1 MASRSV
7 ISLQHLNVTVGSPP
21 RTLVAALSL
30 RIHAN
35 ERWAVV
41 GANGAGKTVTS
52 SLFARRVIGGADASA
67 AAALAVHV
75 SFDSHRRLLR
85 DEQRAFRE
93 SRYEQNVHK
102 RATPASFL
110 FPHLVPED
118 PEGGTRAART
128 RSGYKGY
135 RPPRSRLSPL
145 PVRHDAS
152 PRDEPL
158 LAALEGATCGGA
170 AGSLLRSFSLLEAR
184 HRPLHVLSTGQL
196 RKALLASCLLAPPK
210 LLLLDEALDGLDA
223 RSRRA
228 ALEAVQTVTTQ
239 HDCALVM
246 VAHRTVDLPPSPTHA
261 LLLGLGD
268 DGTGWQAGT
277 WDALRSDFR
286 DVTIRYDAASTVF
299 APPLNWTVREGENW
313 AVVGG
318 NGTGK
323 TTLVDLISGENVLGY
338 TQDISLFGRRKG
350 SGESVWS
357 IKEQLGVISTAS
369 HMSYSDFA
377 DPEVVALARANGFAR
392 SSGCVTTWE
401 VVASG
406 FFDSVGAYK
415 ELSLSQREA
424 ARGWIDCFGLADLV
438 APPPAHGG
446 GNLAYLDASHPP
458 EYVAAARRAAELLR
472 PSQAAAAGRDFF
484 RLSFGQQKLVLLCRA
499 VVKRPRLLLLDE
511 PTHGLSSANRHRL
524 LGMLSTLAADPSI
537 ALVLVTHRQDEIEQ
551 LGFGNEERK
560 DARGGELVQGG

>member
-145 PVRHDAS
+145 PVRHDAQG
-152 PRDEPL
+152 DEPL

-184 HRPLHVLSTGQL
+184 HRPLHVLSTSQL

-277 WDALRSDFR
+277 WDALRSD
-286 DVTIRYDAASTVF
+286 V
-299 APPLNWTVREGENW
+299 
-313 AVVGG
+313 
-318 NGTGK
+318 
-323 TTLVDLISGENVLGY
+323 
-338 TQDISLFGRRKG
+338 
-350 SGESVWS
+350 
-357 IKEQLGVISTAS
+357 
-369 HMSYSDFA
+369 
-377 DPEVVALARANGFAR
+377 
-392 SSGCVTTWE
+392 
-401 VVASG
+401 
-406 FFDSVGAYK
+406 
-415 ELSLSQREA
+415 QR
-424 ARGWIDCFGLADLV
+424 F
-438 APPPAHGG
+438 
-446 GNLAYLDASHPP
+446 LDASDAPLPPLPLPPPPPLPPPLREASASHSLYSSVVAQHSLPHPA
-458 EYVAAARRAAELLR
+458 VGQLGRHAHSILRAQPNWSC
-472 PSQAAAAGRDFF
+472 PS
-484 RLSFGQQKLVLLCRA
+484 KA
-499 VVKRPRLLLLDE
+499 VVPRL
-511 PTHGLSSANRHRL
+511 PFFQPPSAENLGHNGFSRL
-524 LGMLSTLAADPSI
+524 
-537 ALVLVTHRQDEIEQ
+537 Q
-551 LGFGNEERK
+551 
-560 DARGGELVQGG
+560 